1 MAGKNFNFSKSARAA
16 GVNFQAQST
25 VLSLLGGA
33 DSQAQYQIVSL
44 DLLDDCPL
52 QPQLYSVNRDKMQS
66 LADSIRLKGVLQP
79 IVLRAKESGR
89 YEILAGHCRTEASR
103 MAGKETIPAM
113 VYHQL
118 DDASAEYI
126 FHVTNLEDG
135 HDLPPSERA
144 KGYAAVA
151 KLLAERGLPNGQS
164 TAGVAK
170 ETGVDVRTVQRY
182 NRLAHLETSLL
193 EKVDAGQVSVRAGA
207 QLSYLSEKQQAKVAR
222 DLEDG
227 GTITEEAAASM
238 RRKAKQGAVRSAA
251 VKKLDFAPF
260 AKFFPPNVTKK
271 EVEQRILEALALW
284 EDRQA

>member
-1 MAGKNFNFSKSARAA
+1 MAGKNFNFSKSSKPG
-16 GVNFQAQST
+16 GVNCQAQST
-25 VLSLLGGA
+25 VLSLLSGSGG
-33 DSQAQYQIVSL
+33 QACYQVVTL
-44 DLLDDCPL
+44 DLLDACPL
-52 QPQLYSVNRDKMQS
+52 QPKFYSVNREKMQS

-79 IVLRAKESGR
+79 IVLRTKADGR

-113 VYHQL
+113 VYQQL

-144 KGYAAVA
+144 RGYAAVA
-151 KLLAERGLPNGQS
+151 KLLAEKGLPGGQS

-182 NRLAHLETSLL
+182 NRLAQLDAGLL

-207 QLSYLSEKQQAKVAR
+207 QLGVASAEQDGVCILASPGWVQQQE
-222 DLEDG
+222 L
-227 GTITEEAAASM
+227 
-238 RRKAKQGAVRSAA
+238 VRLANER
-251 VKKLDFAPF
+251 
-260 AKFFPPNVTKK
+260 NVI
-271 EVEQRILEALALW
+271 EGRELEAVGGQKLLTLSTCTDDAKERLLIVAELALP
-284 EDRQA
+284 QQ

>member
-1 MAGKNFNFSKSARAA
+1 MAGKNFNFSKSSKPG
-16 GVNFQAQST
+16 GVNCQAQST
-25 VLSLLGGA
+25 VLSLLSGSGG
-33 DSQAQYQIVSL
+33 QACYQVVTL
-44 DLLDDCPL
+44 DLLDACPL
-52 QPQLYSVNRDKMQS
+52 RPKFYSVNREKMQS

-79 IVLRAKESGR
+79 IVLRTKADGR

-113 VYHQL
+113 VYQQL

-144 KGYAAVA
+144 RGYAAVA
-151 KLLAERGLPNGQS
+151 KLLAEKGLPGGQS

-182 NRLAHLETSLL
+182 NRLAQLDAGLL

-207 QLSYLSEKQQAKVAR
+207 QLSYLSGRQQAKVAR
-222 DLEDG
+222 ELENG
-227 GTITEEAAASM
+227 ATITEEQAVAM
-238 RRKAKQGAVRSAA
+238 RRKAKQAVRPAS
-251 VKKLDFAPF
+251 VRKLDFAPF
-260 AKFFPPNVTKK
+260 AKFFPPTATKQD
-271 EVEQRILEALALW
+271 VEQRILEALALW
-284 EDRQA
+284 EEHHQ

>member
-1 MAGKNFNFSKSARAA
+1 MAGKNFNFSKSARTA
-16 GVNFQAQST
+16 GTGFQAQST
-25 VLSLLGGA
+25 VLSLLSGAGG
-33 DSQAQYQIVSL
+33 QAQYQIVAL
-44 DLLDDCPL
+44 DLLDACPL
-52 QPQLYSVNRDKMQS
+52 QPRFYSVNKEKMQS

-79 IVLRAKESGR
+79 IVLRTKPDGR

-113 VYHQL
+113 VYQQL

-144 KGYAAVA
+144 RGYAAVA
-151 KLLAERGLPNGQS
+151 KLLAEKGLPNGQS

-182 NRLAHLETSLL
+182 NRLARLDAGLL

-207 QLSYLSEKQQAKVAR
+207 QLSYLPEKQQAKVAQE
-222 DLEDG
+222 LENG
-227 GTITEEAAASM
+227 GTITEEQAVAM
-238 RRKAKQGAVRSAA
+238 RRKAKQAVRPAA
-251 VKKLDFAPF
+251 IRKLDFTPF
-260 AKFFPPNVTKK
+260 AKFFPPDATKR

-284 EDRQA
+284 EAQQR